1 MSKEQYLKFSDEA
14 FNEALEK
21 IFQEIIYNQKPILQA
36 KPKAIVF
43 GGQPGAGKSSI
54 MIDMKELMLD
64 NNCII
69 ISGDEYRKDHPQF
82 DKILE
87 HYGDEWSLKT
97 SKWSGKLVESIV
109 EKAIHEKYNIQVEG
123 TLRDISV
130 PTRTMELLKSNMYD
144 ITLMI
149 VTCNQELSWQ
159 STIQRYERDKI
170 FGEIPRAVDEKYYKT
185 LIKDLPK
192 NAEELYNKKL
202 HDRFIVWS
210 RDEYYN
216 RNRVYDSTI
225 NGKFTKEII
234 ERELEPHKK
243 IEKIFQNKGIGR

>member
-1 MSKEQYLKFSDEA
+1 MKEQVLKFSQEE
-14 FNEALEK
+14 FNLKLE
-21 IFQEIIYNQKPILQA
+21 EIRQKLIYEQKPVMQE

-82 DKILE
+82 KKIVE

-97 SKWSGKLVESIV
+97 GNWSGKLVESII
-109 EKAIHEKYNIQVEG
+109 EKAIKEQFNIQAEG
-123 TLRDISV
+123 TLRDIRV
-130 PTRTMELLKSNMYD
+130 PIKTVELLKSNNYD

-149 VTCNQELSWQ
+149 VTSDKELSWK
-159 STIQRYERDKI
+159 STVQRYERDKI
-170 FGEIPRAVDEKYYKT
+170 LGEIPRAVNKNYYDK

-192 NAEELYNKKL
+192 NAEDLYNLKL
-202 HDRFIVWS
+202 HDRFMVWS
-210 RDEYYN
+210 RDEHYN

-234 ERELEPHKK
+234 NKELEPSKK
-243 IEKIFQNKGIGR
+243 SEICIKKGISR

>member
-1 MSKEQYLKFSDEA
+1 MKEQVLKFSQEE
-14 FNEALEK
+14 FNLKLE
-21 IFQEIIYNQKPILQA
+21 EIWQKLIYEQKPVMQE

-82 DKILE
+82 KKIVE

-97 SKWSGKLVESIV
+97 GNWSGKLVESII
-109 EKAIHEKYNIQVEG
+109 EKAIKEQFNIQAEG
-123 TLRDISV
+123 TLRDIRV
-130 PTRTMELLKSNMYD
+130 PIKTVELLKSNNYD

-149 VTCNQELSWQ
+149 VTSDKELSWK
-159 STIQRYERDKI
+159 STVQRYERDKI
-170 FGEIPRAVDEKYYKT
+170 LGEIPRAVNKNYYDK

-192 NAEELYNKKL
+192 NAEDLYNLKL
-202 HDRFIVWS
+202 HDRFMVWS
-210 RDEYYN
+210 RDEHYN

-234 ERELEPHKK
+234 NKELEPSKK
-243 IEKIFQNKGIGR
+243 SEICIKKSMSR

>member
-1 MSKEQYLKFSDEA
+1 MKEQVLKFSQEE
-14 FNEALEK
+14 FNLKLE
-21 IFQEIIYNQKPILQA
+21 EIWQKLIYEQKPIMQE

-82 DKILE
+82 KKIVE

-97 SKWSGKLVESIV
+97 GNWSGKLVESII
-109 EKAIHEKYNIQVEG
+109 EKAIQEQFNIQAEG
-123 TLRDISV
+123 TLRDIRV
-130 PTRTMELLKSNMYD
+130 PIKTVELLKSNNYD

-149 VTCNQELSWQ
+149 VTCDKELSWK
-159 STIQRYERDKI
+159 STVQRYERDKI
-170 FGEIPRAVDEKYYKT
+170 LGEIPRAVNKNYYDK

-192 NAEELYNKKL
+192 NAEDLYNLKL
-202 HDRFIVWS
+202 HDRFMVWS
-210 RDEYYN
+210 RDEHYN

-234 ERELEPHKK
+234 NKELEQSKK
-243 IEKIFQNKGIGR
+243 LEICIKKGISR

>member
-1 MSKEQYLKFSDEA
+1 MQEQILKFSQKE
-14 FNEALEK
+14 FNTKLG
-21 IFQEIIYNQKPILQA
+21 EIWQKLIYEQRPVRKEN
-36 KPKAIVF
+36 PKAIVF

-54 MIDMKELMLD
+54 MMDMKELMLD

-82 DKILE
+82 KKIVE

-97 SKWSGKLVESIV
+97 GKWSGMLVEKII
-109 EKAIHEKYNIQVEG
+109 EKAIKENFNIQVEG
-123 TLRDISV
+123 TLRDVGI
-130 PTRTMELLKSNMYD
+130 PKRTMEQLKANNYD

-149 VTCNQELSWQ
+149 VTCNQKLSWQ

-185 LIKDLPK
+185 LIEDLPQ
-192 NAEELYNKKL
+192 NAENLYNIKL

-210 RDEYYN
+210 RDEHYN

-225 NGKFTKEII
+225 NGKFSKEII
-234 ERELEPHKK
+234 ERELEPKQNTE
-243 IEKIFQNKGIGR
+243 EKSKESLRR